1 MPLGGLPIERIR
13 GAFLRKSGHSKM
25 MGSYYQK
32 SQAYESH
39 QYFETHTI
47 PLNEDD
53 SLRGIFMCKQATF
66 SKYQKRAIKFLSNY
80 LGADTPF
87 SYERTQT
94 NHLKV
99 LIDGVAKP
107 IFTGSTPSDCKS
119 INNFMAEVKRE
130 VKASKLEGEDAQ
142 NIAPKMQLPNP
153 NKLSQ
158 DRLIQTCVKSLRARI
173 DTMKSKEEE
182 QVLETKSLN
191 EVSEYRMSVIKH
203 AVSLALQARKQG
215 VYIKS
220 KEMKTIES
228 KILTHLD
235 FMMPTLAYYAELLES
250 KTKYQNSDKATK
262 ESLTSNVIKLEGT
275 AKPNSEAEKGVV
287 GEQPQP
293 EVNMNNNKN
302 HQKGGSASELM
313 AMSPHNRISLL
324 RQLSKVEALQLIDDI
339 NQALAINREQDIAEV
354 VAMIKEKELPLESI
368 ISRLEVA

>member
-1 MPLGGLPIERIR
+1 
-13 GAFLRKSGHSKM
+13 
-25 MGSYYQK
+25 
-32 SQAYESH
+32 
-39 QYFETHTI
+39 
-47 PLNEDD
+47 
-53 SLRGIFMCKQATF
+53 MCKQATF
-66 SKYQKRAIKFLSNY
+66 SKYQKRAIKFLSDY

-142 NIAPKMQLPNP
+142 NITPKTQLPNSI
-153 NKLSQ
+153 KLSQ

-191 EVSEYRMSVIKH
+191 EVSEYRLSVIKH

-220 KEMKTIES
+220 KEMKTLES

-250 KTKYQNSDKATK
+250 KTKYQNNDAQSKATK

-275 AKPNSEAEKGVV
+275 AKPNSETEKGVV

-293 EVNMNNNKN
+293 EVNLNKN
-302 HQKGGSASELM
+302 KSHHKGGSASELM
-313 AMSPHNRISLL
+313 AMSLNNRVSLL

-339 NQALAINREQDIAEV
+339 NQALAMNREQDIAEV
-354 VAMIKEKELPLESI
+354 VAMIKEKELPLEAI

>member
-1 MPLGGLPIERIR
+1 
-13 GAFLRKSGHSKM
+13 
-25 MGSYYQK
+25 
-32 SQAYESH
+32 
-39 QYFETHTI
+39 
-47 PLNEDD
+47 
-53 SLRGIFMCKQATF
+53 MCKQATF
-66 SKYQKRAIKFLSNY
+66 SKYQKRAIKFLSDY

-130 VKASKLEGEDAQ
+130 VKASKLEGESTQ
-142 NIAPKMQLPNP
+142 NIAPQMQLSNP
-153 NKLSQ
+153 IKLSQ

-182 QVLETKSLN
+182 QVLATKSLN
-191 EVSEYRMSVIKH
+191 EVGEYRLSAIKH

-250 KTKYQNSDKATK
+250 KTKYQNNDSQSKATK
-262 ESLTSNVIKLEGT
+262 ESLTNNVIKLEGT
-275 AKPNSEAEKGVV
+275 AKPDPKKENSLV

-313 AMSPHNRISLL
+313 AMSPNNRISLL
-324 RQLSKVEALQLIDDI
+324 RQLSKTAAMQLIDEV
-339 NQALAINREQDIAEV
+339 NQALAMNREQDIAEV
-354 VAMIKEKELPLESI
+354 VAMIKEKDLPLEAI
-368 ISRLEVA
+368 ISRLEAA